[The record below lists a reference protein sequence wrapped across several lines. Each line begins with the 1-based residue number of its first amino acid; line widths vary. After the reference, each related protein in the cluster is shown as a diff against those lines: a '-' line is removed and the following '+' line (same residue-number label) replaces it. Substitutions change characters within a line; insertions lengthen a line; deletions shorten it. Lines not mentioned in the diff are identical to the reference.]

1 MHLAAA
7 GDGQSPT
14 SARIH
19 GLDTLRAL
27 AVSLVVLHH
36 YTLFVSDEPTFGW
49 VGRIGWTGV
58 DLFFALSGYL
68 IGNQILAAVGSTRG
82 LGLGRFYAR
91 RLLRTLPNFWVVLA
105 LYALWPAWRG
115 GTPMLPLWHY
125 LTFTQNIHLEPGTAF
140 SHAWSLCIEEQ
151 FYMLLPAIVLAG
163 AALGRRGAGL
173 RWAWTALLLAVA
185 AGMLVRATVW
195 QDGQDAA
202 HWLRY
207 YYQNIYYSSW
217 CRCDEL
223 LAGVALALLK
233 HRAPGLWR
241 RVLAHGNAL
250 LAAGVLIVGGTFAW
264 FLDDHFA
271 LAQTVA
277 GYPLLAL
284 GCALLILAAL
294 APGSLLHR
302 VRVPGA
308 ASLALWSYA
317 IYLTHKSVSILVAA
331 RLGEAGYGAGQAV
344 TIAAS
349 LLASLLAGWLLYAF
363 VETPFM
369 RLRERW
375 FQACAAVRP
384 VERDP
389 VERDPVDRDP
399 VDRDP
404 VERNVVSRAPG
415 PARR

>member
-1 MHLAAA
+1 MHSDDA
-7 GDGQSPT
+7 GDGRPLIR
-14 SARIH
+14 ARIH

-36 YTLFVSDEPTFGW
+36 YTLFVSAAPTFGW
-49 VGRIGWTGV
+49 VGQIGWAGV

-68 IGNQILAAVGSTRG
+68 IGNQLLAARG
-82 LGLGRFYAR
+82 FGLRRFYAR

-105 LYALWPAWRG
+105 LYALWPDWRG

-151 FYMLLPAIVLAG
+151 FYMLLPAVVLAG
-163 AALGRRGAGL
+163 AALGRRGVGL
-173 RWAWTALLLAVA
+173 RWAWWALLLAVA
-185 AGMLVRATVW
+185 AGMWARATIW
-195 QDGQDAA
+195 LAGQDAPN
-202 HWLRY
+202 WLRY

-233 HRAPGLWR
+233 NRAPGLWR

-250 LAAGVLIVGGTFAW
+250 LAAGVFVVGGTFAW
-264 FLDDHFA
+264 FLDDHLAF
-271 LAQTVA
+271 AQTVA

-308 ASLALWSYA
+308 ARLALWSYA
-317 IYLTHKSVSILVAA
+317 VYLTHKSVCILVAGTMA
-331 RLGEAGYGAGQAV
+331 QAGHGAQEAV
-344 TIAAS
+344 TIAVC
-349 LLASLLAGWLLYAF
+349 LVASLLAGWLLYVL

-375 FQACAAVRP
+375 FSARAAVP
-384 VERDP
+384 AEQP
-389 VERDPVDRDP
+389 GL
-399 VDRDP
+399 
-404 VERNVVSRAPG
+404 SRVPG
-415 PARR
+415 PVRR